1 MAVISV
7 WCSYVLP
14 ETYGKKPAEVI
25 EELREEQPQPVKIA
39 KNDVLWIFDNID
51 ISEGINNLMNLL

>member
-1 MAVISV
+1 MLVFAIMAVISV

-39 KNDVLWIFDNID
+39 KNDVL
-51 ISEGINNLMNLL
+51 